1 MTRIRAYAAP
11 LALAGLLATGEA
23 CAAEGLK
30 AGDAFRD
37 CAACPEMVVIPAGQF
52 VMGSPRNEKNHEPGE
67 SPQHKV
73 RFGRPFALGKYE
85 VTFDEW
91 DACAADGGCMG
102 KKPDDQG
109 WGRGRQPVMNI
120 SWAEAKAYVAW
131 LKDKTGRPYRLA
143 SEAEWEYAA
152 RGGQSAPYPTG
163 ASIGTDQANYN
174 GDFSLSDRGKGE
186 YRGKA
191 IPAGSFAPNKFG
203 LHDMAGNVFEWV
215 EDCWNPDHKSAP
227 GDGSARATGDCDSR
241 VFRGGSW
248 FSNLRYM
255 RSAFRTAAPAHFHY
269 DYLGLRVA
277 RDLAAEE
284 LR

>member
-1 MTRIRAYAAP
+1 MIRT
-11 LALAGLLATGEA
+11 LALAAIFASMVLPVAGNAGA
-23 CAAEGLK
+23 PSDLK
-30 AGDAFRD
+30 AGSSFRD
-37 CAACPEMVVIPAGQF
+37 CEACPEMVVIPAGQF
-52 VMGSPRNEKNHEPGE
+52 VMGSPRNEQNREPGE
-67 SPQHKV
+67 SPQIKV
-73 RFGRPFALGKYE
+73 RLARPFALGKFE
-85 VTFDEW
+85 VTFAEW
-91 DACAADGGCMG
+91 DACAADGGCNART
-102 KKPDDQG
+102 PDDQG
-109 WGRGRQPVMNI
+109 WGRGRQPVMDV
-120 SWAEAKAYVAW
+120 SWQDARAYTAW
-131 LKDKTGRPYRLA
+131 LSSRTGKAYRLA

-152 RGGQSAPYPTG
+152 RASQAGPYPTG
-163 ASIGTDQANYN
+163 ARIGTDQANYN

-191 IPAGSFAPNKFG
+191 IEVGSFAPNAFG

-215 EDCWNPDHKSAP
+215 QDCWNPDHKGGPA
-227 GDGSARATGDCDSR
+227 DGTARMTGDCDSR

-277 RDLAAEE
+277 RDLTPEE